1 MALADAAADSASDRT
16 PLAVILGTLLLPVG
30 RAGILLVLIVEAA
43 IGTDGSS
50 AATAGTSKPGFP
62 SSPWPTGSP
71 YPSPKVAHA
80 VVTDTAAG
88 IAYAAPPGTG
98 WTQDTSPVYP
108 VEGAELTES
117 VPGQSGDEADI
128 VSAPLPAGISY
139 TGVSDLQ
146 DATASYAANMLGTWF
161 SAHSD
166 TVLANHSLGVCG
178 RHAWLAEVR
187 VRYTKEELPDETVA
201 IVVLD
206 LGGGRRPGTLF
217 VDVPDVMDPGVVG
230 TLTQSVR
237 PATGC

>member
-62 SSPWPTGSP
+62 ASPWPTGSP
-71 YPSPKVAHA
+71 YPAG
-80 VVTDTAAG
+80 VTE
-88 IAYAAPPGTG
+88 Y
-98 WTQDTSPVYP
+98 
-108 VEGAELTES
+108 

-139 TGVSDLQ
+139 TGVSDLL
-146 DATASYAANMLGTWF
+146 DATASYAATMLGTWF